1 MKRDILQFLCL
12 LSSMV
17 NAKTRYFEKTEFS
30 DSAYLK
36 LQFQYSTLDIVL
48 EYHYN
53 DNPPLHYATINNS
66 VVDGEECWEKKGTQ
80 YRYEIT
86 KDRVPENMSSESMRN
101 NFLRSTFFRD
111 FIELLNRKTNEVA
124 QDVAE
129 EEEEEESQEE
139 KEDLST
145 TETKSSSEDEEESQ
159 EEKED
164 LSTTE
169 TKSSSEDEEESQE
182 EKEDLSTTETKSS
195 SEDEEGYSSEVTEA
209 VDPNSNDR
217 EQDQD
222 DLFYKE
228 QLNNVDET
236 EDNSDFEDNDE
247 MTGENSEALVT
258 TGESTGTYVLSLD
271 GDKGAFAFASVYLE
285 AVMQYSR
292 EYLKIRAP
300 FIYNDDAYNKYY
312 LNELK
317 QANLLYHWSG
327 DKPFKAEHQKYPKDL
342 PLLMLFLFSKENR
355 KTLQPDIRDVVQ
367 SMKKSIVLQWND
379 QSEIFNVNNLKVT
392 LTEDGE
398 RMALLLLGLL
408 WYVEQS
414 KKGSTFDAL
423 ELRATEN
430 NTKKGDIIKAKR
442 SSTLY
447 KILAIKNNSW
457 LLESQLTKKQSYQ
470 SFKNNFVIINDLE
483 AEMKKTP
490 NTLKAYELLCDK
502 QEDFFFKQ
510 LQSYSFPYVFDS
522 WDLTRGFPKVLPLKA
537 QSLRTLSLTSSK
549 EGGGFEC
556 DACEEGTEI
565 YYGRS
570 IGLTPTE
577 RDPDLGNSTGLCVKT
592 LESVLKDLGITS
604 EEMKN
609 SWFKNFIGTWEQAD
623 RRLKVFR
630 ETQKNLN
637 DRGSSAAL
645 NFVDYYSNLLVLEVD
660 AFIKKMIGYSNA
672 TNDEDILKI
681 ISGGLKNLGWD
692 TMKQAYTKVIDI
704 VKSVFSLDKN
714 KLFNEISN
722 AITGTLKKSLK
733 TVKTVGKFLLN
744 IAWKVATLLI
754 KSPVF
759 MEMAI
764 AYFREVAS
772 DVCTQLLA
780 KSDSSKVDILKT
792 DGDLVKRLFLEDG
805 KWKSLPLKEKQ
816 EVATKRNNI
825 WAAALE
831 GKGRLLLNILTEMLG
846 NGAYKD
852 TLQSFQ
858 DVYLNGAGGAL
869 AMLIEAMKPIPILG
883 AFVEKVGVEK
893 IKLIVTAHLSMAG
906 KSVIKSMVRV
916 NSSLNRVMRLYTSF
930 FYGQSS
936 LCGGGKFTII
946 DGAFDSV
953 LRARFSAAF
962 HTAMYNAPYYALM
975 IAIEYAQNYAEKRN
989 VNKSATLDLLTE
1001 QLIQNLYVSGSAQ
1014 EQQKENQNSP
1024 FQFTE
1029 KEKSGNKDSKKKNN
1043 YAQAI
1048 MVVGAA
1054 AAVVIAAKI
1063 LVSAGLVAAGG
1074 AYLNKG
1080 IKFVGNN
1087 MFQLGNKVF
1096 EYTSWTKD
1104 EFVKYMKGP
1113 FQSFMKGV
1121 YEEGVKQLN
1130 DLVEKY
1136 GWQTLI
1142 GNLVKHIAT
1151 AYFLKKMYESIQ
1163 ESDGFW
1169 KAWEYSKRNI
1179 ALLSDFWNGSN
1190 GAYYQSS
1197 VLPIWM
1203 VLNENKQHNIVFRM
1217 RMKELIS
1224 KFLKPIIIN
1233 LGAPPSENLYKEM
1246 KTIIEAKK
1254 SIKVNFEKI
1263 KYESASAKWLNVEEI
1278 IKFFKPYG
1286 SAITFFDFTV
1296 KEERANANME
1306 GNAKAFYNDVPY
1318 RPLQLEDMGRS
1329 TLKF

>member
-1 MKRDILQFLCL
+1 MI
-12 LSSMV
+12 
-17 NAKTRYFEKTEFS
+17 NAKRIYYKKTEDS
-30 DSAYLK
+30 DSAYIELK
-36 LQFQYSTLDIVL
+36 FQYRTLDIAL

-53 DNPPLHYATINNS
+53 DNPPLHYAKINNS
-66 VVDGEECWEKKGTQ
+66 IVKEEDGWVKKGAQ

-86 KDRVPENMSSESMRN
+86 NDRVPENMGYQSMFN
-101 NFLRSTFFRD
+101 NFLNSNFWLSLKM
-111 FIELLNRKTNEVA
+111 LLNRKAEEVP

-129 EEEEEESQEE
+129 EEEENESSSSDE
-139 KEDLST
+139 
-145 TETKSSSEDEEESQ
+145 ETKSSSDDEDSDASEGTEVVRPKSIREV
-159 EEKED
+159 ED
-164 LSTTE
+164 TDL
-169 TKSSSEDEEESQE
+169 EDTDL
-182 EKEDLSTTETKSS
+182 ED
-195 SEDEEGYSSEVTEA
+195 
-209 VDPNSNDR
+209 
-217 EQDQD
+217 
-222 DLFYKE
+222 
-228 QLNNVDET
+228 T
-236 EDNSDFEDNDE
+236 ED
-247 MTGENSEALVT
+247 NSEALVT
-258 TGESTGTYVLSLD
+258 TGGNAKTYVLSLD
-271 GDKGAFAFASVYLE
+271 GDKGAFAFASLYYPTI
-285 AVMQYSR
+285 MQYTALDLR
-292 EYLKIRAP
+292 IGAP

-327 DKPFKAEHQKYPKDL
+327 DKPYKAEHQKYPKDL
-342 PLLMLFLFSKENR
+342 PLLMLFLLSKENQ
-355 KTLQPDIRDVVQ
+355 KTLQPEISDVVK
-367 SMKKSIVLQWND
+367 SMKKSIVLNWND

-398 RMALLLLGLL
+398 RMALLLLGLV
-408 WYVEQS
+408 WYVDQS
-414 KKGSTFDAL
+414 KKGLTFDAL
-423 ELRATEN
+423 ETKATED
-430 NTKKGDIIKAKR
+430 NTKKGDIIKAK
-442 SSTLY
+442 SSSKLY
-447 KILAIKNNSW
+447 KIIKKQGNSW
-457 LLESQLTKKQSYQ
+457 LLESQLTKKTHSGSY
-470 SFKNNFVIINDLE
+470 KNNFVLINDLE

-570 IGLTPTE
+570 YFFTPTE
-577 RDPDLGNSTGLCVKT
+577 RNPEDGNSTGLCVKT

-660 AFIKKMIGYSNA
+660 AFIKKMIGYSNISDDQEKILEFIQEKY
-672 TNDEDILKI
+672 DELSKA
-681 ISGGLKNLGWD
+681 GGK
-692 TMKQAYTKVIDI
+692 MFKKI
-704 VKSVFSLDKN
+704 VKGIAKPWEIPSELI
-714 KLFNEISN
+714 KLAEQTIKLIPSFQ
-722 AITGTLKKSLK
+722 
-733 TVKTVGKFLLN
+733 TVKDTAGTALKFLLN

-792 DGDLVKRLFLEDG
+792 EGDLVKRLFLEDG
-805 KWKSLPLKEKQ
+805 KWKSLPLKEQQ

-858 DVYLNGAGGAL
+858 DIYLNGAGGAL

-883 AFVEKVGVEK
+883 KFVEKVGVEK

-916 NSSLNRVMRLYTSF
+916 NSSLNRAMRLYTSF

-936 LCGGGKFTII
+936 LCGGEKFTII

-962 HTAMYNAPYYALM
+962 HTAMYNTPYYALM
-975 IAIEYAQNYAEKRN
+975 IAIEYAQNYAEKTN

-1001 QLIQNLYVSGSAQ
+1001 QLIQNLYVSGSAEQ
-1014 EQQKENQNSP
+1014 QQKENQNSP
-1024 FQFTE
+1024 FQEIRLQQEFDELDKEYRKKGNIYPFSVLNFAYLNSKEGKETKNKREEMRKKLNELKFAE
-1029 KEKSGNKDSKKKNN
+1029 KQNN
-1043 YAQAI
+1043 RKENFGKAFI
-1048 MVVGAA
+1048 LIGTA
-1054 AAVVIAAKI
+1054 AAVGMAAWI
-1063 LVSAGLVAAGG
+1063 LVPAGTVAAGG
-1074 AYLNKG
+1074 ASLYEG
-1080 IKFVGNN
+1080 IQFVGNN
-1087 MFQLGNKVF
+1087 MFKLGNKVF
-1096 EYTSWTKD
+1096 KYASWTKD
-1104 EFVKYMKGP
+1104 EFVKYMEGP
-1113 FQSFMKGV
+1113 FQSFMKGF
-1121 YEEGVKQLN
+1121 YKEGVKQLN
-1130 DLVEKY
+1130 DLIKTY
-1136 GWQTLI
+1136 GWQTII
-1142 GNLVKHIAT
+1142 GNLVKYLAT
-1151 AYFLKKMYESIQ
+1151 AYFLNKMVESVK

-1169 KAWEYSKRNI
+1169 KVWEYSKRNI
-1179 ALLSDFWNGSN
+1179 ALISDFWTGSN

-1217 RMKELIS
+1217 RIKELIS
-1224 KFLKPIIIN
+1224 KFVNVN
-1233 LGAPPSENLYKEM
+1233 LGKPVSEDLYKVME
-1246 KTIIEAKK
+1246 TTIEAKN

-1263 KYESASAKWLNVEEI
+1263 KYGSQNAKWLNVNEI
-1278 IKFFKPYG
+1278 IQFFEPYG
-1286 SAITFFDFTV
+1286 SAITFFDFNV
-1296 KEERANANME
+1296 KEEQTNTSM
-1306 GNAKAFYNDVPY
+1306 GDDAKAFYEDVPY
-1318 RPLQLEDMGRS
+1318 RPLQLEDKGGS
-1329 TLKF
+1329 NLKF